1 MHKQIWHIH
10 DIIVKT

>member
-1 MHKQIWHIH
+1 MHKQIRHIH